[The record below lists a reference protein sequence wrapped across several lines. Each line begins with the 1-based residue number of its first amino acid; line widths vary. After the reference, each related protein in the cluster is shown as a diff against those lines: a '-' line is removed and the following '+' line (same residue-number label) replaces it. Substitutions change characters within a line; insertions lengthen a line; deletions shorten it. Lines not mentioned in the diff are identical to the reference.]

1 MSGDNVRKGPW
12 TENGPSE
19 GREQNP
25 PTGGGGVDGAG
36 PPTDGARMNERIAKV
51 EGQIESLRL
60 IATVIVAVML
70 GGFAFLGVQIA
81 RVDSRLSALSDRTDA
96 RFSALSEKVDALP
109 GRISGDLTDLT
120 RTLAA
125 SITAARQVPPQ
136 VLLVPAPALRQEAAP
151 TAPAPR
157 N

>member
-36 PPTDGARMNERIAKV
+36 PPTDGAGMNERIAKV

-81 RVDSRLSALSDRTDA
+81 RVDSRLSALS
-96 RFSALSEKVDALP
+96 EKVDALP

-136 VLLVPAPALRQEAAP
+136 VLLVPAPAPRQEAPPA
-151 TAPAPR
+151 APAPR